1 MTDAPSPASGAP
13 LKLFNS
19 LTRKLEEFRPVHPG
33 EARVYSCGPTVYN
46 YPHIGNMRAYVFAD
60 TLGRTLSFKG
70 YKLTHVIN
78 ITDVGHL
85 TDDADAGEDK
95 LEKAAAEKAQSIWDI
110 ARHYTEAYW
119 ADVKALNIRQPAHW
133 SIATDYVPQMIEFA
147 KAIADKHC
155 YELDSGLYFNTKT
168 VPDYGRLA
176 REDDLLAEMQ
186 KLIQRQKAAKDIAG
200 AKERIDAL
208 RKLVIDF
215 IAVIDDF
222 YKRKSLKK
230 YQSLRAIW
238 QVAAEASED
247 DFPAALQRSLN
258 ESRAFFKAPRVE
270 PVAGKRNDEDFAIWR
285 KTPAGETRQ
294 MEWDSPWGRG
304 APGWHLECSV
314 MSEALLGFPFDI
326 HTGGIDH
333 REIHHP
339 NEIAQNQAHS
349 CSADSG
355 ARFWMHNNFLV
366 ERSGKMSK
374 SSGEFLRLQLLI
386 DKGYHTLAYR
396 LMCLQAHY
404 RSELEFSWEGLGAAL
419 TRLKRLVMAVEKLD
433 PPRNGEVASRSDDGG
448 GARPSADAAQDRPP
462 PPPASPIPLPVP
474 GRIADLLAKFDA
486 AMSDDLNT
494 PVALTLLEEAAAMKK
509 VDADQKR
516 AALAAMDAVLGLNIL
531 SLSRADLRIR
541 PRAATIT
548 EVEIEEILTRRKEA
562 RAAKDFATSDKLRD
576 ELIAAGVE
584 VMDGDP
590 LGWDW
595 RLEA

>member
-1 MTDAPSPASGAP
+1 MTDAPALP

-19 LTRKLEEFRPVHPG
+19 LTRSLEEFVAVHPG

-119 ADVKALNIRQPAHW
+119 ADIKALNIRQPAHW

-155 YELDSGLYFNTKT
+155 YELDSGLYFDTASVNN
-168 VPDYGRLA
+168 YGRLA
-176 REDDLLAEMQ
+176 RHGTDEGES
-186 KLIQRQKAAKDIAG
+186 
-200 AKERIDAL
+200 RID
-208 RKLVIDF
+208 
-215 IAVIDDF
+215 
-222 YKRKSLKK
+222 
-230 YQSLRAIW
+230 
-238 QVAAEASED
+238 
-247 DFPAALQRSLN
+247 
-258 ESRAFFKAPRVE
+258 
-270 PVAGKRNDEDFAIWR
+270 PVDGKRQPADFAIWR

-349 CSADSG
+349 CSDASG

-374 SSGEFLRLQLLI
+374 SSGEFLRVQLLI
-386 DKGYHTLAYR
+386 DKGYHPLAYR

-404 RSELEFSWEGLGAAL
+404 RSELEFSWEGLSAAL
-419 TRLKRLVMAVEKLD
+419 TRLKRLVMAVEKLRERD
-433 PPRNGEVASRSDDGG
+433 TNAWLDAVAAYDAQNRQSTGAIVVEYNEDQPHRVGTLMDGISG
-448 GARPSADAAQDRPP
+448 TLRMRFESIHQA
-462 PPPASPIPLPVP
+462 VE
-474 GRIADLLAKFDA
+474 
-486 AMSDDLNT
+486 DDLNS
-494 PVALTLLEEAAAMKK
+494 PQALVWLEEIATMKK
-509 VDADQKR
+509 QSVAEQARTLFAVDEIFGLQ
-516 AALAAMDAVLGLNIL
+516 LAKI
-531 SLSRADLRIR
+531 SRADLRVR
-541 PRAATIT
+541 PKAATIS
-548 EVEIEEILTRRKEA
+548 EEEIEATLVRRKEA
-562 RAAKDFATSDKLRD
+562 RAAKDFATSDALRD